1 MRVAIAGGGLA
12 GLACAKYL
20 CDAGYQPLL
29 FERRDVLGGLVAA
42 WKDADGDWIET
53 GLHNFFGAYPNTLQ
67 LFKELGISD
76 RLQWKQHA
84 LIFNQPDKPGTYSRF
99 DLPDIPAPF
108 NAIVGILR
116 NNDMLT
122 WGEKVKFAIGLIPA
136 MIRGQGYVEQMDRY
150 SLLEWL
156 RRQGIDERV
165 NTDIFIAVSKALAFI
180 NPDEIS
186 ATVPLTAL
194 NRFLQQK
201 DGSKI
206 AYLDGAPPE
215 RLCQPMVDYIVA
227 RGGEVHLNMA
237 LQEISLNPDG
247 SVRGFC
253 FTREERTPSRL
264 REGSAPIEITA
275 DAYVSALSVDPLK
288 VLLPPQWQGI
298 PYFQQLQELEGV
310 AVISLQLWFDRKLT
324 EIDHSLFSRSPLLSV
339 YADMSNTCREYAD
352 PNRSMLELVLA
363 PAAEWIDRSDEEIL
377 SATLEELKKLF
388 PQHLSGPNPAQIRK
402 WVVVKTPRSV
412 YKAIPGRQQYR
423 PSQATP
429 IPNFFLAGSYTRQP
443 FLGSME
449 GAILSGKWAAE
460 AIVQGKG
467 IPSVTSTTSSTPPTL
482 TASSV

>member
-20 CDAGYQPLL
+20 CDAGHQPLL

-67 LFKELGISD
+67 LFRELGISD
-76 RLQWKQHA
+76 RLQWKEHS

-122 WGEKVKFAIGLIPA
+122 WGEKVKFALGLVPA
-136 MIRGQGYVEQMDRY
+136 MIRGQRYVEQMDRY

-180 NPDEIS
+180 NPEEIS
-186 ATVPLTAL
+186 AMVPLTAL

-201 DGSKI
+201 DGSRI

-227 RGGEVHLNMA
+227 RGGEVHLNAA
-237 LQEISLNPDG
+237 LQDIRLNLDN
-247 SVRGFC
+247 SVAGFC
-253 FTREERTPSRL
+253 LATPSGPV
-264 REGSAPIEITA
+264 EVTA
-275 DAYVSALSVDPLK
+275 DAYVSALSVDALK
-288 VLLPPQWQGI
+288 ELLPPQWQGI
-298 PYFQQLQELEGV
+298 PFFQKLRELEGV
-310 AVISLQLWFDRKLT
+310 PVISLQIWFDRKIT
-324 EIDHSLFSRSPLLSV
+324 HIDHSLFSRSPLLSV
-339 YADMSNTCREYAD
+339 YADMSNTCRAYAD
-352 PNRSMLELVLA
+352 PERSMLELVLA
-363 PAAEWIDRSDEEIL
+363 PAAEWIERSDEEIFA
-377 SATLEELKKLF
+377 ATLEELKKLF
-388 PQHLSGPNPAQIRK
+388 PQHLTGPNPARVRK

-412 YKAIPGRQQYR
+412 YKATPGRQQYR
-423 PSQATP
+423 PTQVTP
-429 IPNFFLAGSYTRQP
+429 IPNFFLAGSYTLQP

-460 AIVQGKG
+460 AINKG
-467 IPSVTSTTSSTPPTL
+467 IPFQRASVSASTL
-482 TASSV
+482 AAAGV

>member
-20 CDAGYQPLL
+20 CDAGHQPLL
-29 FERRDVLGGLVAA
+29 FERREVLGGLVAA

-67 LFKELGISD
+67 LFRELGISD
-76 RLQWKQHA
+76 RLQWKEHS

-122 WGEKVKFAIGLIPA
+122 WSEKVKFALGLVPA
-136 MIRGQGYVEQMDRY
+136 MIRGQRYVEQMDRY

-186 ATVPLTAL
+186 AMVPLTAL
-194 NRFLQQK
+194 NRFLRQK

-215 RLCQPMVDYIVA
+215 RLCQPMVDSIVA
-227 RGGEVHLNMA
+227 RGGQVHLNAA
-237 LQEISLNPDG
+237 LQAIDLNPDG
-247 SVRGFC
+247 SVAGFR
-253 FTREERTPSRL
+253 FATPAGPL
-264 REGSAPIEITA
+264 QVTA
-275 DAYVSALSVDPLK
+275 DAYVSALSVDALK
-288 VLLPPQWQGI
+288 ELLPARWWEM
-298 PYFQQLQELEGV
+298 PYFQQLRELEGV
-310 AVISLQLWFDRKLT
+310 PVISLQIWFDRKLT
-324 EIDHSLFSRSPLLSV
+324 HIDHSLFSRSPLLSV
-339 YADMSNTCREYAD
+339 YADMSNTCRAYAD
-352 PNRSMLELVLA
+352 PKRSMLELVLA
-363 PAAEWIDRSDEEIL
+363 PAAEWIDRGDEEIFA
-377 SATLEELKKLF
+377 ATLEELKKLF
-388 PQHLSGPNPAQIRK
+388 PQHLTGPNPARVRK

-412 YKAIPGRQQYR
+412 YKATPGRQQYR
-423 PSQATP
+423 PTQVTP
-429 IPNFFLAGSYTRQP
+429 IPNFFLAGSYTLQP

-460 AIVQGKG
+460 AISKG
-467 IPSVTSTTSSTPPTL
+467 IPSQPASASPASL
-482 TASSV
+482 ATAGV

>member
-20 CDAGYQPLL
+20 CDAGHQPLL

-67 LFKELGISD
+67 LFRELGISD
-76 RLQWKQHA
+76 RLQWKEHS

-122 WGEKVKFAIGLIPA
+122 WGEKVKFALGLVPA
-136 MIRGQGYVEQMDRY
+136 MIRGQRYVEQMDRY

-180 NPDEIS
+180 NPEEIS
-186 ATVPLTAL
+186 AMVPLTAL

-201 DGSKI
+201 DGSRI

-227 RGGEVHLNMA
+227 RRGEVHLNAA
-237 LQEISLNPDG
+237 LQDIRLNPDG
-247 SVRGFC
+247 SVAGFC
-253 FTREERTPSRL
+253 LATPSGPV
-264 REGSAPIEITA
+264 EVTA
-275 DAYVSALSVDPLK
+275 DAYVSALSVDALK
-288 VLLPPQWQGI
+288 ELLPAQWWGI
-298 PYFQQLQELEGV
+298 PFFQKLRELEGV
-310 AVISLQLWFDRKLT
+310 PVISLQIWFDRKIT
-324 EIDHSLFSRSPLLSV
+324 HIDHSLFSRSPLLSV
-339 YADMSNTCREYAD
+339 YADMSNTCRAYAD
-352 PNRSMLELVLA
+352 PERSMLELVLA
-363 PAAEWIDRSDEEIL
+363 PAAEWIERSDEEIFA
-377 SATLEELKKLF
+377 ATLEELKKLF
-388 PQHLSGPNPAQIRK
+388 PQHLTGPNPARVRK

-412 YKAIPGRQQYR
+412 YKATPGRQQYR
-423 PSQATP
+423 PTQVTP
-429 IPNFFLAGSYTRQP
+429 IPNFFLAGSYTLQP

-460 AIVQGKG
+460 AINKG
-467 IPSVTSTTSSTPPTL
+467 IPFQRASVSASTL
-482 TASSV
+482 AAAGV

>member
-20 CDAGYQPLL
+20 CDAGHQPLL

-67 LFKELGISD
+67 LFRELGISD
-76 RLQWKQHA
+76 RLQWKEHS

-122 WGEKVKFAIGLIPA
+122 WSEKVKFALGLVPA
-136 MIRGQGYVEQMDRY
+136 MVRGQRYVEQMDRY

-186 ATVPLTAL
+186 AMVPLTAL
-194 NRFLQQK
+194 NRFLRQK

-215 RLCQPMVDYIVA
+215 RLCQPMVDSIVA
-227 RGGEVHLNMA
+227 RGGQVHLNAA
-237 LQEISLNPDG
+237 LQAIDLNPDG
-247 SVRGFC
+247 SVAGFR
-253 FTREERTPSRL
+253 FLTPAGPL
-264 REGSAPIEITA
+264 QVTA
-275 DAYVSALSVDPLK
+275 DAYVSALSVDALK
-288 VLLPPQWQGI
+288 ELLPARWWEL
-298 PYFQQLQELEGV
+298 PYFQQLRELEGV
-310 AVISLQLWFDRKLT
+310 PVISLQIWFDRKLT
-324 EIDHSLFSRSPLLSV
+324 HIDHSLFSRSPLLSV
-339 YADMSNTCREYAD
+339 YADMSNTCRGYAD
-352 PNRSMLELVLA
+352 PERSMLELVL
-363 PAAEWIDRSDEEIL
+363 
-377 SATLEELKKLF
+377 
-388 PQHLSGPNPAQIRK
+388 
-402 WVVVKTPRSV
+402 
-412 YKAIPGRQQYR
+412 
-423 PSQATP
+423 
-429 IPNFFLAGSYTRQP
+429 
-443 FLGSME
+443 
-449 GAILSGKWAAE
+449 
-460 AIVQGKG
+460 
-467 IPSVTSTTSSTPPTL
+467 
-482 TASSV
+482 

>member
-20 CDAGYQPLL
+20 CDAGHQPLL

-67 LFKELGISD
+67 LFRELGISD
-76 RLQWKQHA
+76 RLQWKEHS

-122 WGEKVKFAIGLIPA
+122 WGEKVKFALGLVPA
-136 MIRGQGYVEQMDRY
+136 MIRGQRYVEQMDRY

-180 NPDEIS
+180 NPEEIS
-186 ATVPLTAL
+186 AMVPLTAL

-201 DGSKI
+201 DGSRI

-227 RGGEVHLNMA
+227 RGGEVHLKAA
-237 LQEISLNPDG
+237 LQDIRLNLDN
-247 SVRGFC
+247 SVAGFC
-253 FTREERTPSRL
+253 LATLWAGGGDCRCLCLGPFGGRAQ
-264 REGSAPIEITA
+264 GAA
-275 DAYVSALSVDPLK
+275 AGAVVGDPLFPK
-288 VLLPPQWQGI
+288 
-298 PYFQQLQELEGV
+298 
-310 AVISLQLWFDRKLT
+310 
-324 EIDHSLFSRSPLLSV
+324 
-339 YADMSNTCREYAD
+339 
-352 PNRSMLELVLA
+352 
-363 PAAEWIDRSDEEIL
+363 AA
-377 SATLEELKKLF
+377 
-388 PQHLSGPNPAQIRK
+388 
-402 WVVVKTPRSV
+402 
-412 YKAIPGRQQYR
+412 
-423 PSQATP
+423 
-429 IPNFFLAGSYTRQP
+429 
-443 FLGSME
+443 
-449 GAILSGKWAAE
+449 
-460 AIVQGKG
+460 
-467 IPSVTSTTSSTPPTL
+467 
-482 TASSV
+482 

>member
-20 CDAGYQPLL
+20 CDAGHQPLL

-67 LFKELGISD
+67 LFRELGISD
-76 RLQWKQHA
+76 RLQWKEHS

-122 WGEKVKFAIGLIPA
+122 WGEKVKFALGLVPA
-136 MIRGQGYVEQMDRY
+136 MIRGQRYVEQMDRY

-180 NPDEIS
+180 NPEEIS
-186 ATVPLTAL
+186 AMVPLTAL

-201 DGSKI
+201 DGSRI

-227 RGGEVHLNMA
+227 RRGEVHLKAA
-237 LQEISLNPDG
+237 LQDIRLNPDG
-247 SVRGFC
+247 SVAGFC
-253 FTREERTPSRL
+253 LATPSGPV
-264 REGSAPIEITA
+264 EVTA
-275 DAYVSALSVDPLK
+275 DAYVSALSVDALK
-288 VLLPPQWQGI
+288 ELLPAQWWGI
-298 PYFQQLQELEGV
+298 PFFQKLRELEGV
-310 AVISLQLWFDRKLT
+310 PVISLQIWFDRKIT
-324 EIDHSLFSRSPLLSV
+324 HIDHSLFSRSPLLSV
-339 YADMSNTCREYAD
+339 YADMSNTCRAYAD
-352 PNRSMLELVLA
+352 PERSMLELVLA
-363 PAAEWIDRSDEEIL
+363 PAAEWIDRGDEEIFA
-377 SATLEELKKLF
+377 ATLEELKKLF
-388 PQHLSGPNPAQIRK
+388 PQHLTGPNPARVRK

-412 YKAIPGRQQYR
+412 YKATPGRQQYR
-423 PSQATP
+423 PTQVTP
-429 IPNFFLAGSYTRQP
+429 IPNFFLAGSYTLQP

-460 AIVQGKG
+460 AINKG
-467 IPSVTSTTSSTPPTL
+467 IPFQRASVSASTL
-482 TASSV
+482 AAAGV

>member
-20 CDAGYQPLL
+20 CDAGHQPLL
-29 FERRDVLGGLVAA
+29 FERREVLGGLVAA

-67 LFKELGISD
+67 LFRELGISD
-76 RLQWKQHA
+76 RLQWKEHS

-122 WGEKVKFAIGLIPA
+122 WSEKVKFALGLVPA
-136 MIRGQGYVEQMDRY
+136 MVRGQRYVEQMDRY

-186 ATVPLTAL
+186 AMVPLTAL
-194 NRFLQQK
+194 NRFLRQK

-215 RLCQPMVDYIVA
+215 RLCQPMVDSIVA
-227 RGGEVHLNMA
+227 RGGQVHLNAA
-237 LQEISLNPDG
+237 LQAIDLNPDG
-247 SVRGFC
+247 SVAGFR
-253 FTREERTPSRL
+253 FATPAGPL
-264 REGSAPIEITA
+264 QVTA
-275 DAYVSALSVDPLK
+275 DAYVSALSVDALK
-288 VLLPPQWQGI
+288 ELLPARWWEM
-298 PYFQQLQELEGV
+298 PYFQQLRELEGV
-310 AVISLQLWFDRKLT
+310 PVISLQIWFDRKLT
-324 EIDHSLFSRSPLLSV
+324 HIDHSLFSRSPLLSV
-339 YADMSNTCREYAD
+339 YADMSNTCRAYAD
-352 PNRSMLELVLA
+352 PKRSMLELVLA
-363 PAAEWIDRSDEEIL
+363 PAAEWIDRGDEEIFA
-377 SATLEELKKLF
+377 ATLEELKKLF
-388 PQHLSGPNPAQIRK
+388 PQHLTGPNPARVRK

-412 YKAIPGRQQYR
+412 YKATPGRQQYR
-423 PSQATP
+423 PTQVTP
-429 IPNFFLAGSYTRQP
+429 IPNFFLAGSYTLQP

-460 AIVQGKG
+460 AISKG
-467 IPSVTSTTSSTPPTL
+467 IPSQPASASPASL
-482 TASSV
+482 ATAGV